1 MITFTDVSKSYGPT
15 RVLGPVSGAIPAGGI
30 TSIIGPNGAGK
41 STLLTIMGRL
51 LEPTTGTVTVGGL
64 DVATTPSKSL
74 ATCLAILRQENHLTA
89 RLTVRDLVGLGRYPH
104 CGGRLRPA
112 DRAHVDQ
119 ALRFLD
125 LEHLAGRFLDQLSGG
140 QRQRAFVALV
150 LAQDTDYIL
159 LDEPLN
165 NLDMRHS
172 VEMMRQV
179 RRAADE
185 MGRTV
190 VMVVH
195 DLNFAAAY
203 SDRIMAMRDGQIVGF
218 GPTAEMMDEHLLS
231 DVFGTTIRIRE
242 VDGQKTAILP
252 LAPCTDATLPSA
264 APLALAEPVAC

>member
-1 MITFTDVSKSYGPT
+1 MITFTDVSKSYGT
-15 RVLGPVSGAIPAGGI
+15 ACVLGPVSGSIPAGGI
-30 TSIIGPNGAGK
+30 TSIVGPNGAGK

-51 LEPTTGTVTVGGL
+51 LEPTTGNVTVGGL
-64 DVATTPSKSL
+64 DVATTKSTTL
-74 ATCLAILRQENHLTA
+74 AKRLAILRQENHLTA

-104 CGGRLRPA
+104 CGGRLRPE
-112 DRAHVDQ
+112 DREHVDE

-150 LAQDTDYIL
+150 MAQDTDYIL

-172 VEMMRQV
+172 VDMMRQV

-185 MGRTV
+185 TGRTV

-218 GPTAEMMDEHLLS
+218 GPVSEMMREELLS

-242 VDGQKTAILP
+242 VDGQMTAILP
-252 LAPCTDATLPSA
+252 LAPTAVAT
-264 APLALAEPVAC
+264 PLAS

>member
-1 MITFTDVSKSYGPT
+1 MITFTDVSKSYGST
-15 RVLGPVSGAIPAGGI
+15 QVLGPVTGSIPAGGV

-51 LEPTTGTVTVGGL
+51 LEPTTGQVTVGGL
-64 DVATTPSKSL
+64 DVATTKSTVL
-74 ATCLAILRQENHLTA
+74 AKRLAILRQENHLTA

-104 CGGRLRPA
+104 CGGRLRA
-112 DRAHVDQ
+112 DDRAHVDA

-125 LEHLAGRFLDQLSGG
+125 LEHLQHRFLDQLSGG

-150 LAQDTDYIL
+150 LAQDTDYVL

-203 SDRIMAMRDGQIVGF
+203 SDRIMAMRDGQIMAF
-218 GPTAEMMDEHLLS
+218 GEVPEMMNEELLS
-231 DVFGTTIRIRE
+231 NVFGTKICIRE
-242 VDGQKTAILP
+242 VDGQMTAILP
-252 LAPCTDATLPSA
+252 LEAGARSDFSV
-264 APLALAEPVAC
+264 PVAC

>member
-1 MITFTDVSKSYGPT
+1 MITFTDVSKNYGT
-15 RVLGPVSGAIPAGGI
+15 SCVLGPVSGSIPAGGI

-51 LEPTTGTVTVGGL
+51 LEPSTGQVSVGGL
-64 DVATTPSKSL
+64 DVATTKSTVL
-74 ATCLAILRQENHLTA
+74 AKRLAILRQENHITA

-104 CGGRLRPA
+104 CGGRLRPE
-112 DRAHVDQ
+112 DRTHVDA

-125 LEHLAGRFLDQLSGG
+125 LEPLAGRFLDQLSGG

-150 LAQDTDYIL
+150 LAQDTDYVL

-203 SDRIMAMRDGQIVGF
+203 SDRIMAMREGQIVGF
-218 GPTAEMMDEHLLS
+218 GEVPEMMDETLLS

-242 VDGQKTAILP
+242 VDGQLTAILP
-252 LAPCTDATLPSA
+252 LETGARSDFSV
-264 APLALAEPVAC
+264 PVAC